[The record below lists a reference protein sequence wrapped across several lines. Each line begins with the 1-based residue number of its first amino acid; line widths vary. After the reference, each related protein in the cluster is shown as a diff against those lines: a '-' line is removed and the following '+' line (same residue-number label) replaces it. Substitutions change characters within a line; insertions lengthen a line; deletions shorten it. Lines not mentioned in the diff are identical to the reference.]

1 MVVAAATVL
10 LAPGAAQAAG
20 TPGPSLRR
28 VLRSGDHG
36 ADVKR
41 LQTWLSDVGIPT
53 TADGSFGPV
62 TKSAVR
68 QFQIA
73 AHLSP
78 PSGTVGAHTA
88 QTLRSWVQEGTTVA
102 STSPSTTTTTNT
114 TTGTTP
120 GSRATLVNGLAV
132 APADAPAA
140 VKRVIAAAN
149 QIATTPYM
157 YGGGHGTWNSP
168 GYDCSGS
175 VGYAL
180 HGGGLLSQTEDS
192 GQMETYG
199 LPGGGQ
205 WITLWTNAGHV
216 YAQIAGL
223 WFDTAAQTSSNGED
237 RWSTRRISPAGGF
250 IERHPRGY

>member
-1 MVVAAATVL
+1 MAASTVL
-10 LAPGAAQAAG
+10 LVPAAAQAAG
-20 TPGPSLRR
+20 TPGPSLQR

-36 ADVKR
+36 ADVTR

-62 TKSAVR
+62 TRTAVR
-68 QFQIA
+68 QFQVA

-88 QTLRSWVQEGTTVA
+88 QTLRSWVQQGTTV
-102 STSPSTTTTTNT
+102 PSTTTTTTTGTTTATGTT

-120 GSRATLVNGLAV
+120 GSKATLVNGLAV

-157 YGGGHGTWNSP
+157 YGGGH
-168 GYDCSGS
+168 
-175 VGYAL
+175 
-180 HGGGLLSQTEDS
+180 
-192 GQMETYG
+192 
-199 LPGGGQ
+199 
-205 WITLWTNAGHV
+205 
-216 YAQIAGL
+216 
-223 WFDTAAQTSSNGED
+223 
-237 RWSTRRISPAGGF
+237 
-250 IERHPRGY
+250 